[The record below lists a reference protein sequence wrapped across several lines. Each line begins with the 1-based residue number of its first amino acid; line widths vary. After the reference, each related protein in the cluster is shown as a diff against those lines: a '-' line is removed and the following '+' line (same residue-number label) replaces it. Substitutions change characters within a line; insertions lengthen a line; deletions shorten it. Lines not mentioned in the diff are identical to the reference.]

1 MPSDPTTW
9 AELKTTLANWLN
21 RDDLGAAEIPE
32 AIALAERRFQRT
44 IFSPERE
51 TETTLAASA
60 ETVALPSDLWGI
72 RALHLAADPKV
83 VLEPMTLAELR
94 GRYAGAAT
102 GKPQNYAIRGESL
115 VLGPA
120 PDAAYSLKLT
130 YIQTIPALGASQATN
145 WLLTDHPDV
154 YLFGALHA
162 LHLLL
167 ADEARAALCDAQFR
181 QAAEEVNRSAVRR
194 TSGGAPIRIRPP
206 QVV

>member
-9 AELKTTLANWLN
+9 AELKTTLANWLA
-21 RDDLGAAEIPE
+21 RDDLSAAEIPE

-44 IFSPERE
+44 LFSPERE
-51 TETTLAASA
+51 TEATLSAAA
-60 ETVALPSDLWGI
+60 EAVALPSDLWGI
-72 RALHLAADPKV
+72 RAVYLATDPKV

-94 GRYAGAAT
+94 NLYAGAAT
-102 GKPQNYAIRGESL
+102 GRPQNYAIRGETL

-120 PDAAYSLKLT
+120 PDAIYSIKLT
-130 YIQTIPALGASQATN
+130 YIQTIPALGAGQAAN

-154 YLFGALHA
+154 YLFGSLHA

-167 ADEARAALCDAQFR
+167 ADEERAALYDAKFR
-181 QAAEEVNRSAVRR
+181 LAAEEVNRSAIRR

-206 QVV
+206 LSV